1 MELTFSNLV
10 NISTGSFPD
19 VVQFYDTSAEVFSI
33 IGGEMKGKPI
43 GILDGEYGTPA
54 LEDAVP
60 VSNDT
65 NISNFEIKTLNGFGI
80 IGGYRTNTSHKMI
93 IYEFAYELDRFLDS
107 GTIKLSGDKPV
118 TSFTLTLDNP
128 IDEGSD
134 KQLNV
139 AISEKEAL
147 LAPGA
152 KVALIFFMGDA
163 DEELEMGSYFI
174 DRSDYSVLRETV
186 NVDGRNL
193 IGKALSDQTLD
204 ENNALPFDFIH
215 NVLSTMFENANLNS
229 DQFLIETST
238 TQNSFQFE
246 PNTSVL
252 NALNEILKATINW
265 KVEELFDGTIV
276 VGSPNYSAF
285 TQPGTYT
292 FNRGTDI
299 MTRNIA
305 RDDMSVYRRV
315 CVHTSDYSVKV
326 YRDVSA
332 FSGWNLQSNK
342 TLYVSVPDGTLEP
355 QAILYAEELALRLGN
370 VGKIESFTGPFRP
383 QLMPGDQAHIMA
395 PDGTY
400 DLGVITEVTHRF
412 GKKGYY
418 TDFTVDSGGRL
429 GKGKLSD
436 YIAMITQPRSSGSIG
451 YE

>member
-1 MELTFSNLV
+1 MELLIENSGVIANGTN
-10 NISTGSFPD
+10 PD
-19 VVQFYDTSAEVFSI
+19 LIQFYDTSAEVFFIDS
-33 IGGEMKGKPI
+33 GEIVG
-43 GILDGEYGTPA
+43 
-54 LEDAVP
+54 VP
-60 VSNDT
+60 VGKLNGDYSAPVFDDQIDVSPDT
-65 NISNFEIKTLNGFGI
+65 GISNLTIDTLNGFGA
-80 IGGYRTNTSHKMI
+80 IGSYLSGTSHKMI
-93 IYEFAYELDRFLDS
+93 IYEFAFELDKFLDS

-118 TSFTLTLDNP
+118 ASFTLTLDNP

-152 KVALIFFMGDA
+152 KVALIFSMGDA

-204 ENNALPFDFIH
+204 ENNVLPFDYIH
-215 NVLSTMFENANLNS
+215 NVLSTMFENANLS
-229 DQFLIETST
+229 TDQFLIETST

-276 VGSPNYSAF
+276 VGSPSYSAF
-285 TQPGTYT
+285 TQSGMYT

-383 QLMPGDQAHIMA
+383 QLMPGDQAYIVA

>member
-1 MELTFSNLV
+1 MELLIENSGVIASGSN
-10 NISTGSFPD
+10 PD
-19 VVQFYDTSAEVFSI
+19 LIQFYDTSAEVFFI
-33 IGGEMKGKPI
+33 DAGEITGVPI
-43 GILDGEYGTPA
+43 AKLNGDYSAPVLD
-54 LEDAVP
+54 DSVD
-60 VSNDT
+60 VSPDT
-65 NISNFEIKTLNGFGI
+65 GISNLTIDALNGFGA
-80 IGGYRTNTSHKMI
+80 IGSYLSGTSHKMI

-152 KVALIFFMGDA
+152 KVAFIFSMGDA
-163 DEELEMGSYFI
+163 EEELEMGSYFI
-174 DRSDYSVLRETV
+174 DRSDYRVLGETV

-204 ENNALPFDFIH
+204 ENNVLPFDFIH
-215 NVLSTMFENANLNS
+215 NVLSTMFEHANLTT

-238 TQNSFQFE
+238 TQNSFLFE
-246 PNTSVL
+246 PNTTVM
-252 NALNEILKATINW
+252 NALQEILKATINW

-276 VGSPNYSAF
+276 VGSPSYSVF
-285 TQPGTYT
+285 SQPGTYT

-326 YRDVSA
+326 YREVSA
-332 FSGWNLQSNK
+332 FSGWNLQANK
-342 TLYVSVPDGTLEP
+342 TLYVSVPDGTLEL

-370 VGKIESFTGPFRP
+370 IGKIESFTGPFRP
-383 QLMPGDQAHIMA
+383 QLMPGDQAHIVA
-395 PDGTY
+395 TDGTT
-400 DLGVITEVTHRF
+400 DLGVITEVSHRF
-412 GKKGYY
+412 GKKGYF

-436 YIAMITQPRSSGSIG
+436 YIAMITQPRSTGSIG

>member
-1 MELTFSNLV
+1 MELTFEY
-10 NISTGSFPD
+10 TGQVGQGTSPD
-19 VVQFYDTSAEVFSI
+19 VLQFYDTSAQVFSLSA
-33 IGGEMKGKPI
+33 GELVGVPI
-43 GILDGEYGTPA
+43 LP
-54 LEDAVP
+54 LEGSYDSP
-60 VSNDT
+60 VFDDQVNISPDT
-65 NISNFEIKTLNGFGI
+65 NISNFSVNGLNGFGAV
-80 IGGYRTNTSHKMI
+80 GSYLTSTTHKLL
-93 IYEFAYELDRFLDS
+93 IYEYALEMDRFLDS

-118 TSFTLTLDNP
+118 ASFTLTLDNP

-152 KVALIFFMGDA
+152 KVALIFSMGDA

-204 ENNALPFDFIH
+204 ENNTLPFNFIH
-215 NVLSTMFENANLNS
+215 NVLSTMFENANLS
-229 DQFLIETST
+229 TDQFLIETST

-265 KVEELFDGTIV
+265 KAEELFDGTIV

-285 TQPGTYT
+285 TQPGSYT

-326 YRDVSA
+326 YRDVLA

-383 QLMPGDQAHIMA
+383 QLMPGDQAHIVA

-412 GKKGYY
+412 GKKGYF